1 MAQSGAVLP
10 RDRGVYVR
18 LACEG
23 AFWSRTSG
31 PGGSRYELGTGVAQ
45 DVAEAVWWYGKAADQ
60 GNADAQ
66 YNLGLM
72 FKQLSRAPSARTA
85 RDMEGRRRWRRAVR

>member
-1 MAQSGAVLP
+1 MAQSGAVMP

-45 DVAEAVWWYGKAADQ
+45 DVAEAVRWYGKAAEQ

-66 YNLGLM
+66 YKLGVM
-72 FKQLSRAPSARTA
+72 SEQLPRAATERTA